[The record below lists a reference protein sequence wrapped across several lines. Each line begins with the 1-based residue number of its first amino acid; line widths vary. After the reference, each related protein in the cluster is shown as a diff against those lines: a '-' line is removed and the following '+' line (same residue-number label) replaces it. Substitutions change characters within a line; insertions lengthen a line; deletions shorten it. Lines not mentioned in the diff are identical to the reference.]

1 MIVRAHLPLA
11 LATVLVLS
19 GCGAASAATPSH
31 SAPHHA
37 THRTKRP
44 AVRPASHPLADLR
57 LAVLQAN
64 VATLPAGIGPFPG
77 EVPLVLRVQVQNPTA
92 QSVFFPAILFDLTA
106 AHPPTTCAPES
117 NVPAC
122 SNSVGADGEF
132 LPPAPSLFPIPA
144 GVTNGNLS
152 TSIIDTVG
160 GHFGLTIGAHAT
172 LSGNIT
178 MLAPAGISALALQL
192 EGPQGG
198 LVSHTPTDFT
208 VP

>member
-92 QSVFFPAILFDLTA
+92 QSVFLPAILFDLTA

-132 LPPAPSLFPIPA
+132 PPPAPSPFPHPA
-144 GVTNGNLS
+144 FQRCGWACPVAPPATAGGYQVNWPWLDRNGHL
-152 TSIIDTVG
+152 V
-160 GHFGLTIGAHAT
+160 
-172 LSGNIT
+172 
-178 MLAPAGISALALQL
+178 SALVL
-192 EGPQGG
+192 
-198 LVSHTPTDFT
+198 LVVGMLVF
-208 VP
+208 VQF